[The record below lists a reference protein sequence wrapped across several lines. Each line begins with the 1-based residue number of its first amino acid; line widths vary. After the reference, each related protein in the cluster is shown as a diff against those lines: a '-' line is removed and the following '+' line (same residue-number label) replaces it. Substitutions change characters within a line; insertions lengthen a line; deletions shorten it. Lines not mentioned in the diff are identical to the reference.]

1 MWPIRE
7 RPDGESEDSFAES
20 PACCLQ
26 EPTDQVKLIVVN
38 VTGNG
43 VMVVAI
49 EGRVNSSTVP
59 KFERVLD
66 AVADAGKK
74 GMVLDLEN
82 LTYISSAGLRVL
94 LELTKARAQ
103 QGGMLT
109 VCSVPDSLRRIL
121 QVSGFDQIIP
131 VHDSQAEALAACSR

>member
-1 MWPIRE
+1 MN
-7 RPDGESEDSFAES
+7 
-20 PACCLQ
+20 
-26 EPTDQVKLIVVN
+26 VHVVN

-49 EGRVNSSTVP
+49 EGRVDGASAQR
-59 KFERVLD
+59 FERVLD

-82 LTYISSAGLRVL
+82 LTYISSAALRGLLV
-94 LELTKARAQ
+94 LTKAQARK
-103 QGGMLT
+103 GGTLT
-109 VCSVPDSLRRIL
+109 VCSVPDSLRTIFK
-121 QVSGFDQIIP
+121 VSGFDQIIP

>member
-1 MWPIRE
+1 MN
-7 RPDGESEDSFAES
+7 
-20 PACCLQ
+20 
-26 EPTDQVKLIVVN
+26 VNVVN

-49 EGRVNSSTVP
+49 EGRVDSTSAQR
-59 KFERVLD
+59 FERVLD
-66 AVADAGKK
+66 AVAGACTK

-82 LTYISSAGLRVL
+82 LTFISSAALRVL
-94 LELTKARAQ
+94 LVLTKALMRS
-103 QGGMLT
+103 GGTLT
-109 VCSVPDSLRRIL
+109 VCSVPDSLRTIF

>member
-1 MWPIRE
+1 
-7 RPDGESEDSFAES
+7 
-20 PACCLQ
+20 
-26 EPTDQVKLIVVN
+26 
-38 VTGNG
+38 
-43 VMVVAI
+43 MVLAV

-59 KFERVLD
+59 QFERVLD
-66 AVADAGKK
+66 AVADAGTK

-82 LTYISSAGLRVL
+82 LAYISSAGLRVL
-94 LELTKARAQ
+94 LELTKAQARK
-103 QGGMLT
+103 GGTLT